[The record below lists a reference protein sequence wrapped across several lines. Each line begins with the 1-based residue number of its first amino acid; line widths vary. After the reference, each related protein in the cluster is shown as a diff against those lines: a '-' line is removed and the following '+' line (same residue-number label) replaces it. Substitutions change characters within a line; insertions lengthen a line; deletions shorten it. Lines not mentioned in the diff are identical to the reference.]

1 MSNYRK
7 LEIFDKLVALVD
19 NLCVTNNIRYFD
31 EVELCKTCLEVSDDE
46 LIIMGIR
53 DIEFERDM
61 KEVIKWVIEILCIY

>member
-1 MSNYRK
+1 MSDNRK

-31 EVELCKTCLEVSDDE
+31 EVELCKKCLGVSDNE

-53 DIEFERDM
+53 DLEFES
-61 KEVIKWVIEILCIY
+61 EVIK